1 MRSISTSEAERF
13 FDQLGPRPIGARSED
28 LSTPTPTPTPTDRP
42 RPLESLCH
50 GSSHKLFDYS
60 FINIHLIHLWRPR
73 GKRTNE
79 RGAEDLLF
87 VPLTLASPFACRSSV
102 TSRDPSKGR
111 SYSHANSRGRK
122 SCLVHAN
129 GARFSSLIALTRRTC
144 RHCPRRDFALK
155 AKSRGG

>member
-1 MRSISTSEAERF
+1 MPINQRLC
-13 FDQLGPRPIGARSED
+13 DQSRPPRQRDSLINLALDPRSEERGCRD
-28 LSTPTPTPTPTDRP
+28 PDPTPLDRP

-60 FINIHLIHLWRPR
+60 FINIHLIHLIHLRRPR

-87 VPLTLASPFACRSSV
+87 VPLTLASPFACRSRV

-122 SCLVHAN
+122 SCLVQRAP
-129 GARFSSLIALTRRTC
+129 GLST
-144 RHCPRRDFALK
+144 
-155 AKSRGG
+155 

>member
-1 MRSISTSEAERF
+1 MRRSLRRTF
-13 FDQLGPRPIGARSED
+13 FRPET
-28 LSTPTPTPTPTDRP
+28 STPPDRP

-60 FINIHLIHLWRPR
+60 FINIHLIHLRRPR

-87 VPLTLASPFACRSSV
+87 VPLTLASPFACRSRV
-102 TSRDPSKGR
+102 TSHDPSKGR

>member
-1 MRSISTSEAERF
+1 MRSISTSEAEIKINLAL
-13 FDQLGPRPIGARSED
+13 DPRSEERGCRD
-28 LSTPTPTPTPTDRP
+28 LDPTPPDRP
-42 RPLESLCH
+42 RPLESFCH
-50 GSSHKLFDYS
+50 GGSHKLFDYS
-60 FINIHLIHLWRPR
+60 FINIHLRRPR

-87 VPLTLASPFACRSSV
+87 VPLTLASPFACRSRV

-129 GARFSSLIALTRRTC
+129 GRRFSSLIALTRRTC
-144 RHCPRRDFALK
+144 RHCPRRDFAQK